1 MNGNGFKQN
10 KQDME
15 NKREWPEKNHTMLN
29 DRDSNPPRS
38 STPRLCRRTFL
49 CRGRVGSASA
59 PSTTSSQ
66 QQPGSW
72 TRIKIT
78 PNLTAL
84 DSQRQLSVKKDQK
97 AHSSKKN

>member
-1 MNGNGFKQN
+1 
-10 KQDME
+10 
-15 NKREWPEKNHTMLN
+15 MLN

-66 QQPGSW
+66 QQPESW

-97 AHSSKKN
+97 AHSSKKTNQPGNTRWHDSLIQYGILQRIQHFT

>member
-1 MNGNGFKQN
+1 MIIFTHIGIKPRGKIISNSLGQN
-10 KQDME
+10 E
-15 NKREWPEKNHTMLN
+15 REREWPEKTMLN

-59 PSTTSSQ
+59 PSTTSSP
-66 QQPGSW
+66 QPPESW

-84 DSQRQLSVKKDQK
+84 DSQRQ
-97 AHSSKKN
+97 